1 MEESYTDESEEEH
14 IEKALGELK
23 IQKHQKQPQKT
34 TTKSVR
40 FQNEPQRPVARHPQY
55 QNQTNFVPQ
64 TYSQTSNRQN
74 VWGRPRIND
83 PYTRKPTMR
92 LENSGRHRKRG
103 GSKLRFRSHYGAGG
117 EHLDTRTKSSMLLSY
132 CFGWQLWFGECSEAL
147 HLGPKSQRS
156 HREFFTVSI
165 LFFMQRLFVPSGAPE
180 KNSVMGKCLSCQ
192 STSFE
197 SSKTTVTATF
207 CRPRTV
213 FIFICADVAAS
224 SCGGSRMGDGVSFR
238 VFINDDFLF
247 IIEISV
253 RSLFVFLKNCT
264 RGAVSG
270 WAWASFHYFIPFP

>member
-1 MEESYTDESEEEH
+1 MPNFTIRRRKKPQATAPPPKPKEEEKVDEMEESYTDESEEEH

-23 IQKHQKQPQKT
+23 IQKHQKQPQKN

-132 CFGWQLWFGECSEAL
+132 CFG
-147 HLGPKSQRS
+147 
-156 HREFFTVSI
+156 
-165 LFFMQRLFVPSGAPE
+165 
-180 KNSVMGKCLSCQ
+180 
-192 STSFE
+192 
-197 SSKTTVTATF
+197 
-207 CRPRTV
+207 
-213 FIFICADVAAS
+213 
-224 SCGGSRMGDGVSFR
+224 
-238 VFINDDFLF
+238 
-247 IIEISV
+247 
-253 RSLFVFLKNCT
+253 
-264 RGAVSG
+264 
-270 WAWASFHYFIPFP
+270 

>member
-1 MEESYTDESEEEH
+1 MPNFTIRRRKKPQATAPPPKPKEEEKVDEMEESYTDESEEEH

-23 IQKHQKQPQKT
+23 IQKQPQKT

-132 CFGWQLWFGECSEAL
+132 CFG
-147 HLGPKSQRS
+147 
-156 HREFFTVSI
+156 
-165 LFFMQRLFVPSGAPE
+165 
-180 KNSVMGKCLSCQ
+180 
-192 STSFE
+192 
-197 SSKTTVTATF
+197 
-207 CRPRTV
+207 
-213 FIFICADVAAS
+213 
-224 SCGGSRMGDGVSFR
+224 
-238 VFINDDFLF
+238 
-247 IIEISV
+247 
-253 RSLFVFLKNCT
+253 
-264 RGAVSG
+264 
-270 WAWASFHYFIPFP
+270 